1 MSTYPCTPTGDATT
15 RDCVRVSQL
24 NTTGVSA
31 TVHPTKVQDFLVAEN
46 GEDSF
51 MGGVGLA
58 GNGTLHVVWSRSS
71 ATTNDFPSSYAAY
84 QLPTDGAN
92 TLSAKKQ
99 LQAGTAAYIGE
110 RWGDYVGVAQDPLV
124 PSAVW
129 QANESSGGEWK
140 TWVSQ
145 LQPLG
150 TTYVP
155 ITPVRVLDTRVNNGL
170 SGMFTVNVARTWQ
183 VTGVGGIPANAVAVT
198 GNVTV
203 TQQQSAGYL
212 AVTPTA
218 TNKPSSSTINFPL
231 GDNRANNL
239 AIPLSSTGSLSAVY
253 LGAGAGKKTHL
264 IFDVTGYF
272 LADDTGATFTS
283 ITPARILDTRIN
295 AGLSG
300 KFVNG
305 TARKL
310 LVTGGAI
317 PSTATAITGNLTVTQ
332 QSAGGYLSVSPTL
345 PAAVPATS
353 NLNFPVSDNRANGLY
368 APLDGTGHLWIV
380 YKASGPASSTTH
392 VILDV
397 TGYFV
402 PGTTGLRFVPLNPG
416 RTMDTRSIG
425 VLSGLSGCVQCQL
438 VPDPARRRPLGC
450 APRDDGDH
458 RQPDGDPTDR
468 WRLRLGLAGGP
479 APGPCHLDAQFPAR
493 RQPCERHRRPAQRIG
508 GYVPRVRRRVGKDD
522 TADPRP
528 VGLFRIAGRPGC
540 RATTWQRATR
550 TRSPGR
556 HLVCGG
562 RPRAGRRTSS
572 ADVQSVPRHVI
583 GGQVSHEAVDGAL
596 GHRQLGRRGD
606 PRTSRGPRGDG
617 DCRRVGWPS
626 LGSRLP
632 KPVRQPLG
640 RSQRRLLGSGTGPAA
655 CPAHRGSRSVVISC
669 SGRPIEPG
677 PPSRSARRTT
687 RSCRSAIGFRTKTV
701 DYIDRAGLVEK
712 YRDFKQYSPEDI
724 EEVDYVIPAGGSMSD
739 VIHERFDLVLAS
751 HVLEHSLSLIDFL
764 NECTNLLAPEG
775 SCRSSSRTTATAST
789 GFARRSS
796 IGRVIDVSDPPPSTR
811 RHHDRVLAERREASR
826 FDVWSAG
833 RTGELS
839 VRARPRRRSRRTRPE
854 REATTTSTSTIG
866 SSRPTTSVS
875 CSRTSRRSG

>member
-1 MSTYPCTPTGDATT
+1 MGKKTDRHSDGPVPHMKSPLAKPSTAAPGSAPRIVAAGPPVQVTATTRTPDIERGGFDGLARSSDPATDGEPPDPWVAVGPDHVMQIVNTVFRTTDRQGTQVDQSSFTDFVDSFEFPDLNDASWFDPHVIYDSLHGRWLLTMGGVDCTPGGLGSAAFGHGFLFFATSDTIDPTGLWTGSFLFLADYLIDFPAPGTSTDKMAFASNIFAMNTGGPCLDGASYAGAEVSAVDWADWLDESSAFNVDGVTLPPTYFTPRVALQAPATSSRLNVIAERDTGGPGPDVEYISLTGSAASSSITVESNVDLTTAGVIDPFLTPPQPNQPGPDTIGTAVDERPTDAIWQNNKLTFVSTYPCTPTSDTTT

-31 TVHPTKVQDFLVAEN
+31 SVHPTKAQDFLVAEN

-51 MGGVGLA
+51 MGGVGMA

-71 ATTNDFPSSYAAY
+71 ATAGDFPSSYAAY

-92 TLSAKKQ
+92 TLSAKEQ
-99 LQAGTAAYIGE
+99 LQAGTAPYTGE

-129 QANESSGGEWK
+129 QANQSSGGEWK

-145 LQPLG
+145 LQPAG

-155 ITPVRVLDTRVNNGL
+155 ITPVRVLDTRVNKGL
-170 SGMFTVNVARTWQ
+170 SGMFAVNVARTWQ
-183 VTGVGGIPANAVAVT
+183 VTGVGGIPAKAVAVT

-203 TQQQSAGYL
+203 TQQQAAGYL

-218 TNKPSSSTINFPL
+218 VNKPSSSTINFPL

-239 AIPLSSTGSLSAVY
+239 TVPLSSTGSLSAVY

-310 LVTGGAI
+310 LVTGGSI
-317 PSTATAITGNLTVTQ
+317 PATATAITGNLTVTQ

-368 APLDGTGHLWIV
+368 APLDGSGHLWIV
-380 YKASGPASSTTH
+380 YKASGPASATTH

-425 VLSGLSGCVQCQL
+425 VLSGLSGTFSANTSRILPVDGHWG
-438 VPDPARRRPLGC
+438 VPLGTK
-450 APRDDGDH
+450 AITGNLTVT
-458 RQPDGDPTDR
+458 QQTG
-468 WRLRLGLAGGP
+468 
-479 APGPCHLDAQFPAR
+479 
-493 RQPCERHRRPAQRIG
+493 G
-508 GYVPRVRRRVGKDD
+508 GYVSVSP
-522 TADPRP
+522 AAPPP
-528 VGLFRIAGRPGC
+528 VP
-540 RATTWQRATR
+540 ATST
-550 TRSPGR
+550 
-556 HLVCGG
+556 LNF
-562 RPRAGRRTSS
+562 
-572 ADVQSVPRHVI
+572 
-583 GGQVSHEAVDGAL
+583 
-596 GHRQLGRRGD
+596 
-606 PRTSRGPRGDG
+606 
-617 DCRRVGWPS
+617 
-626 LGSRLP
+626 
-632 KPVRQPLG
+632 PLG
-640 RSQRRLLGSGTGPAA
+640 DNRANGIVTPLNGSGDTYLVYVGA
-655 CPAHRGSRSVVISC
+655 
-669 SGRPIEPG
+669 SGK
-677 PPSRSARRTT
+677 
-687 RSCRSAIGFRTKTV
+687 KTHL
-701 DYIDRAGLVEK
+701 IL
-712 YRDFKQYSPEDI
+712 
-724 EEVDYVIPAGGSMSD
+724 
-739 VIHERFDLVLAS
+739 DL
-751 HVLEHSLSLIDFL
+751 
-764 NECTNLLAPEG
+764 
-775 SCRSSSRTTATAST
+775 
-789 GFARRSS
+789 
-796 IGRVIDVSDPPPSTR
+796 
-811 RHHDRVLAERREASR
+811 
-826 FDVWSAG
+826 
-833 RTGELS
+833 
-839 VRARPRRRSRRTRPE
+839 
-854 REATTTSTSTIG
+854 
-866 SSRPTTSVS
+866 
-875 CSRTSRRSG
+875 SGYFE

>member
-155 ITPVRVLDTRVNNGL
+155 ITPVRVLDTRVSNGL

-239 AIPLSSTGSLSAVY
+239 AVPLSSTGSLSAVY

-310 LVTGGAI
+310 LVTGGSI

-402 PGTTGLRFVPLNPG
+402 PGTTGCASCP
-416 RTMDTRSIG
+416 SI
-425 VLSGLSGCVQCQL
+425 
-438 VPDPARRRPLGC
+438 P
-450 APRDDGDH
+450 
-458 RQPDGDPTDR
+458 
-468 WRLRLGLAGGP
+468 GGP
-479 APGPCHLDAQFPAR
+479 WIPGASAC
-493 RQPCERHRRPAQRIG
+493 
-508 GYVPRVRRRVGKDD
+508 
-522 TADPRP
+522 
-528 VGLFRIAGRPGC
+528 C
-540 RATTWQRATR
+540 R
-550 TRSPGR
+550 
-556 HLVCGG
+556 
-562 RPRAGRRTSS
+562 
-572 ADVQSVPRHVI
+572 
-583 GGQVSHEAVDGAL
+583 
-596 GHRQLGRRGD
+596 
-606 PRTSRGPRGDG
+606 
-617 DCRRVGWPS
+617 DCRD
-626 LGSRLP
+626 GSAL
-632 KPVRQPLG
+632 
-640 RSQRRLLGSGTGPAA
+640 T
-655 CPAHRGSRSVVISC
+655 
-669 SGRPIEPG
+669 RP
-677 PPSRSARRTT
+677 
-687 RSCRSAIGFRTKTV
+687 
-701 DYIDRAGLVEK
+701 
-712 YRDFKQYSPEDI
+712 
-724 EEVDYVIPAGGSMSD
+724 
-739 VIHERFDLVLAS
+739 
-751 HVLEHSLSLIDFL
+751 
-764 NECTNLLAPEG
+764 G
-775 SCRSSSRTTATAST
+775 SCRSTA
-789 GFARRSS
+789 
-796 IGRVIDVSDPPPSTR
+796 IGVCPS
-811 RHHDRVLAERREASR
+811 
-826 FDVWSAG
+826 G
-833 RTGELS
+833 
-839 VRARPRRRSRRTRPE
+839 RRRSP
-854 REATTTSTSTIG
+854 AT
-866 SSRPTTSVS
+866 
-875 CSRTSRRSG
+875 